1 MKLRTAFR
9 TREAEFSRTP
19 LPPLQPYQRCTCG
32 KCRECREN
40 EKWDRI
46 FAKFEKREDYWQ
58 TKGLFQS
65 TLRGW

>member
-1 MKLRTAFR
+1 MRATMR
-9 TREAEFSRTP
+9 NREITYDGP

-32 KCRECREN
+32 TCRECQDN
-40 EKWDRI
+40 AKWDRV
-46 FAKFEKREDYWQ
+46 FAKFQIPDDRWE